1 MQEQNA
7 SHYNIQRSEDGVHFR
22 TIGMAM
28 AQGTTASV
36 TDYNFEDKQATGTMY
51 YYRLEQVDLDGT
63 SNFSSIIK
71 QGNGGKKTLVGGL
84 GSNKILVQFFS
95 NDNRNIRIV
104 NNSGIVVKQMNS
116 TTQTQTVDVNN
127 LPTGVYA
134 LQIINSDGTS
144 EVHRFVK

>member
-1 MQEQNA
+1 
-7 SHYNIQRSEDGVHFR
+7 
-22 TIGMAM
+22 
-28 AQGTTASV
+28 
-36 TDYNFEDKQATGTMY
+36 MY